1 MITLYGVIPFATL
14 EPLVAEKFS
23 NKDLVYLV
31 GRIIPLILV
40 FAGFLLL
47 LYLLYG
53 GFHLITSGGDPKGLQ
68 EGRNKILYALVG
80 FIIIFVAYWLV
91 EIAGLVLGIPSF
103 SGVF

>member
-1 MITLYGVIPFATL
+1 MITLYGVIPFSSL
-14 EPLVAEKFS
+14 EAQLSPAFNNMGLG
-23 NKDLVYLV
+23 YLV
-31 GRIIPLILV
+31 GKLIPVILI

-53 GFHLITSGGDPKGLQ
+53 GFALITSGGDPKGLQ
-68 EGRNKILYALVG
+68 AGRNKILFALVG

>member
-1 MITLYGVIPFATL
+1 MITLYGIIPFPAL
-14 EPLVAEKFS
+14 EAQIAPAFNNMSLG
-23 NKDLVYLV
+23 YLV
-31 GRIIPLILV
+31 GKIIPLILV

-53 GFHLITSGGDPKGLQ
+53 GFALITSGGDPKGLQ
-68 EGRNKILYALVG
+68 AGKNKVLYALVG

-91 EIAGLVLGIPSF
+91 EIAGMVLGIPSF